1 MSREFR
7 DPKSIAGK
15 RLPVEETTQL
25 LVIGAGPAGVAAAA
39 EAARLGIRVVLAD
52 ENPVPAPI
60 MGDDIPLHFG
70 QRFSAV
76 ARNRTAML
84 EAFIARNP
92 AITELFDAGVDVRL
106 GTSVWGL
113 YANGP
118 SVGWLPGTVAGLQ
131 DGDRSFMLGCDR
143 VIVASGRRDM
153 GLAFPGWELPGVL
166 GVTAAQSLLERFDA
180 LGVRR
185 AVILGTSA
193 EALSAARS
201 LRQAGVE
208 IAALVEAASTPIGP
222 ASLIGELQSIPL
234 LCRHTVLRA
243 EAGRDGVEAVVVAPI
258 GVAGAPVRSGER
270 RIDCDSVLLGVGTVP
285 VIELLDAVG
294 CRTAYQ
300 AERGGHVPLLD
311 AAQRT
316 SVLTIYAAGDC
327 AGIWPA
333 KTLDPEIA
341 RAEGRRAAAGVAVSL
356 ELAAEAGP
364 VPVPPETPSH
374 DADAYRLEWIRASVI
389 EASGEPYVC
398 QCEEVTARDILEVRP
413 PRYLGLARG
422 QARNTPRRCGELL
435 GDGTAQPGPGEA
447 PDPRRHGPLPG
458 PALPRAGRRP
468 AGPRRGS
475 HARAKSRSPRY
486 RAPVRPAAAVRRR
499 RHGTR
504 PPEMARA
511 LGHLVRHAAAIRAA
525 LGGAALLHRRR
536 PQRRSA
542 SRVNASERAHR
553 PARRSSSSAAAPPA
567 SAPAWWLAREGV
579 DVLVIDKGIVG
590 WEASG
595 RNGGGCTHPFSPLF
609 AEEQRLWPQMDEL
622 LGYPTEYRP
631 GASASR

>member
-15 RLPVEETTQL
+15 QLPVEETTQL

-143 VIVASGRRDM
+143 IIVASGRRDM

-234 LCRHTVLRA
+234 LCGHTVLRA

-258 GVAGAPVRSGER
+258 GEAGAPVRSGER

-398 QCEEVTARDILEVRP
+398 QCEEVTAREILELRP
-413 PRYLGLARG
+413 PRYLNWPEDK
-422 QARNTPRRCGELL
+422 RNTRSLRQLLGETPPSPDQVKRLTRAGMGICQGRRCREQVAALL
-435 GDGTAQPGPGEA
+435 ALGAGAMLRDI
-447 PDPRRHGPLPG
+447 PL
-458 PALPRAGRRP
+458 A
-468 AGPRRGS
+468 S
-475 HARAKSRSPRY
+475 H
-486 RAPVRPAAAVRRR
+486 RAPVRPVPLAVVAETHEPPAMTEHWDTWFGMPPQYVPHWDAPRFYTVASRA
-499 RHGTR
+499 TNDK
-504 PPEMARA
+504 PPE
-511 LGHLVRHAAAIRAA
+511 G
-525 LGGAALLHRRR
+525 
-536 PQRRSA
+536 
-542 SRVNASERAHR
+542 
-553 PARRSSSSAAAPPA
+553 
-567 SAPAWWLAREGV
+567 
-579 DVLVIDKGIVG
+579 K
-590 WEASG
+590 
-595 RNGGGCTHPFSPLF
+595 
-609 AEEQRLWPQMDEL
+609 
-622 LGYPTEYRP
+622 
-631 GASASR
+631 